1 MAGFSYD
8 KLKVTAGR
16 KVIALT
22 LAFLLFYQFRTC
34 CLCSENVKC
43 KGCRRYGMEDL
54 PDRLEI
60 NKKAGIIYHR
70 EGIKGD
76 YDEFDDVEELIR
88 FIQTGK

>member
-1 MAGFSYD
+1 
-8 KLKVTAGR
+8 
-16 KVIALT
+16 
-22 LAFLLFYQFRTC
+22 
-34 CLCSENVKC
+34 
-43 KGCRRYGMEDL
+43 MEDL